1 MKRQTCVN
9 SSIIHLN
16 KSIMKN
22 LLFILLF
29 AAVACG
35 PKQETAVV
43 ETPAD
48 PNVATS
54 DVFLAGLET
63 QLDVYFKL
71 KDALVATNADSAKV
85 AASTLITSLN
95 GWEVEGLSAEA
106 DSIWSTKKSILLA
119 TSESIVGL
127 TDVEAQRMQF
137 ESLSMA
143 MIDVVEAFGPLSN
156 AVYRQT
162 CPMVR
167 GGSADW
173 LAREQQI
180 ANPYHG
186 SRMLRCGDVV
196 RKI

>member
-1 MKRQTCVN
+1 
-9 SSIIHLN
+9 
-16 KSIMKN
+16 MKN

-29 AAVACG
+29 TTVACG
-35 PKQETAVV
+35 SKQETSVV
-43 ETPAD
+43 ETSAD
-48 PNVATS
+48 PKVATS
-54 DVFLAGLET
+54 NVFLAGLET
-63 QLDVYFKL
+63 QLEVYFDL
-71 KDALVATNADSAKV
+71 KDAFVATNADSAKI
-85 AASTLITSLN
+85 AATTLITSLN
-95 GWEVEGLSAEA
+95 GWAVEGLSAEA
-106 DSIWSTKKSILLA
+106 DSIWSTNKTILLA
-119 TSESIVGL
+119 RSEAIAGSE
-127 TDVEAQRMQF
+127 DVAAQRMEF

-173 LAREQQI
+173 LASEEQI

>member
-1 MKRQTCVN
+1 
-9 SSIIHLN
+9 
-16 KSIMKN
+16 MKN

-35 PKQETAVV
+35 AKEETPVV
-43 ETPAD
+43 ETVAD
-48 PNVATS
+48 PQVATS
-54 DVFLAGLET
+54 NEFLAGLET
-63 QLDVYFKL
+63 QLSVYFEL
-71 KDALVATNADSAKV
+71 KDALVATNADTAKII
-85 AASTLITSLN
+85 ASTLITSLN
-95 GWEVEGLSAEA
+95 GWAVEGLSAEA
-106 DSIWSTKKSILLA
+106 DSIWSAKKSILLA
-119 TSESIVGL
+119 RSEAIVGAA
-127 TDVEAQRMQF
+127 DVAAQRMEF
-137 ESLSMA
+137 ETLSMA
-143 MIDVVEAFGPLSN
+143 MIDVVEVFGPLSN

-173 LAREQQI
+173 LAREEQI

>member
-1 MKRQTCVN
+1 MKT
-9 SSIIHLN
+9 
-16 KSIMKN
+16 

-35 PKQETAVV
+35 PKQETAVDETSVV
-43 ETPAD
+43 ETVAD

-54 DVFLAGLET
+54 SEFVAGLES
-63 QLDVYFKL
+63 QLSVYFEL
-71 KDALVATNADSAKV
+71 KDALVATNADTAKIV
-85 AASTLITSLN
+85 ASSFITSLN
-95 GWEVEGLSAEA
+95 GWTVEGLSAEA
-106 DSIWSTKKSILLA
+106 DSIWSTNKSILLA
-119 TSESIVGL
+119 RSEAIVGAA
-127 TDVEAQRMQF
+127 DIAAQRMEF

-173 LAREQQI
+173 LAREEQI

-196 RKI
+196 RKM

>member
-1 MKRQTCVN
+1 
-9 SSIIHLN
+9 
-16 KSIMKN
+16 MKN
-22 LLFILLF
+22 LLFILIF

-35 PKQETAVV
+35 PKQETPVV
-43 ETPAD
+43 ETVAEPR
-48 PNVATS
+48 VATS
-54 DVFLAGLET
+54 NIFLAGLET
-63 QLDVYFKL
+63 QLSVYFDL
-71 KDALVATNADSAKV
+71 KDALVATDADSAKN
-85 AASTLITSLN
+85 AASALITSLN
-95 GWEVEGLSAEA
+95 GWVVEGLSAEA
-106 DSIWSTKKSILLA
+106 DSIWSANKSILLA
-119 TSESIVGL
+119 RSEAIVGL
-127 TDVEAQRMQF
+127 TDVEAQRMEF
-137 ESLSMA
+137 ETLSMA

-173 LAREQQI
+173 LAREEQI